1 MSDTDVIIVG
11 GGLAGTLLALEIEKL
26 GGRALLVDDSLR
38 DAATPVA
45 AGLLNPV
52 TGMRLSPT
60 PGASMLIPTAIDTF
74 RTLEQKFARTI
85 FREMPLF
92 RAYSNEG
99 ERALKARRAGEPDAA
114 RWFGDEVEPQAVH
127 PALNAPL
134 GGFMI
139 VGGGWVD
146 LPALL
151 AGAREHFSPC
161 DARPTDGP
169 QPKSSVRLLQQR
181 FTHAELEILP
191 KGAGVRWRGESARHI
206 VFCEGAGVRANPWF
220 SHLAWQPA
228 KGEFITCDTDL
239 DDGPDFALKIG
250 LMAIPLGAGRWR
262 VGSNYEWEKLDT
274 EPTPAVRESLLAG
287 FAKMFRHPVRAT
299 VTDHRAG
306 VRPAS
311 KGAKPI
317 VGRHP
322 EHPALHVFNGFG
334 AKGCTWTPAYARE
347 YATRLV

>member
-1 MSDTDVIIVG
+1 MDVIVVG
-11 GGLAGTLLALEIEKL
+11 GGLAGTLLALELEKR
-26 GGRALLVDDSLR
+26 GKRVLLVDDALR

-60 PGASMLIPTAIDTF
+60 PGAGMLIPTAIETF
-74 RTLEQKFARTI
+74 RALEQKFGRRI
-85 FREMPLF
+85 FRELPLF
-92 RAYSNEG
+92 RAYTNEA
-99 ERALKARRAGEPDAA
+99 ERTLKARRAAEPDAA
-114 RWFGDEVEPQAVH
+114 RWFGDEVSPKAVH

-139 VGGGWVD
+139 TGGGWVD

-151 AGAREHFSPC
+151 AGSREHFRRAQS
-161 DARPTDGP
+161 AITLAE
-169 QPKSSVRLLQQR
+169 KR
-181 FTHAELEILP
+181 FAHADVEILK
-191 KGAGVRWRGESARHI
+191 KGAGVRWRDVTAKHL
-206 VFCEGAGVRANPWF
+206 VFAEGAAVRTNPWF
-220 SHLAWQPA
+220 KDLAWQPA
-228 KGEFITCDTDL
+228 KGEFITCETDL
-239 DDGPDFALKIG
+239 ADGPDFALKIG
-250 LMAIPLGAGRWR
+250 LMAMPLGERHWR

-274 EPTPAVRESLLAG
+274 TPTPAVRDMLLAG
-287 FAKMFRHPVRAT
+287 FAKMFRVPVHAT
-299 VTDHRAG
+299 VTTHLAG

-322 EHPALHVFNGFG
+322 DHPALHVFNGFG

-347 YATRLV
+347 YAARLD